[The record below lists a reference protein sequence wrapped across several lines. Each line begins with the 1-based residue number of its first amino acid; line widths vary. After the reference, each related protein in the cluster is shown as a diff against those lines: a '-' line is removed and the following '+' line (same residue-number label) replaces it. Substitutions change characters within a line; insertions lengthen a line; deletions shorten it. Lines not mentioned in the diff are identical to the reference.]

1 MEDLTAFS
9 SGSGEKGGDTGKP
22 KAQGWVGSQERGWPR
37 GACGPAVGILCL
49 SSDMINYMCHTRIY
63 SSFEKN

>member
-9 SGSGEKGGDTGKP
+9 SGSREMGGVTGKP
-22 KAQGWVGSQERGWPR
+22 MVLGWVGSQERGWPR

-63 SSFEKN
+63 SFEKN

>member
-9 SGSGEKGGDTGKP
+9 SGSREKGGDTGKP
-22 KAQGWVGSQERGWPR
+22 KVQGWVGSQERGWPR

-63 SSFEKN
+63 SFEKN